1 MHLHNINREDGLTIS
16 ISYKPLLH
24 ILKERRKPSE
34 TTQSFTPAPR
44 KRSLTTKTAPALHHL
59 FLYQHP
65 PLSPPSDWLQSTLNQ
80 TFPVFIPLNS
90 NPGLSL
96 LRSTPMKMERLV
108 SSETSALKA
117 QTLGDYPKNHN
128 TAFNTG
134 RKFEIKVENVW
145 SSSSTPPTRH
155 NIVSVSF
162 VDYYH
167 LIFSFHRSANRRFR

>member
-34 TTQSFTPAPR
+34 TIQSFTPAPR

-96 LRSTPMKMERLV
+96 LRSTPMKMEQLV

-117 QTLGDYPKNHN
+117 QTLEITPKTTIRH
-128 TAFNTG
+128 
-134 RKFEIKVENVW
+134 
-145 SSSSTPPTRH
+145 STQGESLKSRLRMYGAVVPLPLH
-155 NIVSVSF
+155 AIILCL
-162 VDYYH
+162 Y
-167 LIFSFHRSANRRFR
+167 LL